1 MRRVVVL
8 EVASY
13 WIIWGCF
20 VVLVGLMILIGFL
33 NRIIAAVSLR
43 LQIILFIYLN
53 LRFVLITC
61 LSLNC
66 VYLEK
71 SIKTGIFI
79 YLFQFIIRA
88 LN

>member
-20 VVLVGLMILIGFL
+20 VVLGGLIILIGFL

-53 LRFVLITC
+53 LRFVLIAC

-66 VYLEK
+66 FYLEK
-71 SIKTGIFI
+71 SIKIEIFI
-79 YLFQFIIRA
+79 YLFQFIIRD